1 MATSLDQIAIVPWAI
16 LAVLCRA
23 TAKSRVLHTHFG
35 AGAINRR
42 LCAIRG
48 SKSDDTLAMQTL
60 RDFRR
65 HWSLKMAI
73 ENGIYRGE
81 VEISDSNG
89 GNSRQA
95 SIQILKLINFIN
107 LRMRLLFTVKI
118 RLFLLN

>member
-35 AGAINRR
+35 ADAINGR

-65 HWSLKMAI
+65 HWSLKMA
-73 ENGIYRGE
+73 
-81 VEISDSNG
+81 
-89 GNSRQA
+89 
-95 SIQILKLINFIN
+95 
-107 LRMRLLFTVKI
+107 T
-118 RLFLLN
+118 